1 MVPTSCSQCG
11 RTLLVEYT
19 VYNGIHPKYYDG
31 DSPRNIHLVVTCPD
45 CGNWLPGRE
54 TEGVRQF

>member
-19 VYNGIHPKYYDG
+19 VCNGIHPKYYDG
-31 DSPRNIHLVVTCPD
+31 DGLRNIHLIVICPD
-45 CGNWLPGRE
+45 CGNRLLGHE
-54 TEGVRQF
+54 TEVGRQF

>member
-45 CGNWLPGRE
+45 CGNRLQDMKLE
-54 TEGVRQF
+54 